1 MSSESV
7 NLNSSSNIRQLLS
20 NNNIE
25 MSDEELLS
33 VFSDSMNSET
43 SGVGELA
50 SEWIIVE
57 AEENKT
63 LGFLWKTG
71 TYTYNTS
78 SEVEITL
85 EDTENVQ
92 ILENSETGEVIVIG
106 ADGAK
111 IKSGSKDAT
120 LKIYDSNIEKIE
132 TGKGNDNI
140 RIYNSNLTNIN
151 TGKGTDS
158 ITIEDSVVDNLN
170 TGSGNDFVSV
180 SDSEISGINTS
191 SNFLWGILDNGE
203 DTIFLENTEANEIK
217 TGRGSDNIIATDSAI
232 DTLKTGGGSNLL
244 NINETQ
250 IDNLK
255 TNKKDMT
262 IYNSSYLDI
271 DKETISKIKSDA
283 QITLEDGS
291 VISVNDYTNY
301 ILSQEIGFQTEEE
314 YQEYVISVMTSNLES
329 MKSTFEHQEDADG
342 AVSDGYNL
350 VKELSGL
357 GITSDDAE
365 AMIAE
370 QEAIIE
376 GLTAALNGKTT
387 MSFEEAYEYYTGT
400 VYSQEKIDKYMEVS
414 QMYSAVMVGCQYDED
429 YIDKFEEATGKSIED
444 ISKEY
449 ALCQSD
455 TFGKSTGLQNLVEKY
470 ADDQNTFADKLS
482 SIISIA
488 GITCIIA
495 GAVISFAFPPAAG
508 VGMSLMT
515 AGRYISLSGMF
526 VNNAMDLVDDSTD
539 ADGLTK
545 EEIADIALE
554 TGVEAVS
561 YASGRTIG
569 KFTNGLNT
577 LVSGKAA
584 SAGMG
589 NIGSHIAGQTVETTA
604 DTVMSLGAD
613 FVIAQGQSLIT
624 TGEFMTADDYWSMDR
639 FLGEGKNQLIGILTG
654 LASGKINSYQQGIYA
669 SAAAKLSNE
678 DPASIKQY
686 MENSGLSNAQIDKF
700 FEGIDIETV
709 AKNSTLT
716 AADNPTLS
724 KMLAENKLT
733 AETADIFAKYG
744 LSDSQIKKAQ
754 NMIADGLT
762 PNEAAIC
769 ANYNLSSKMYNNA
782 RKISDN
788 NADISF
794 AVAANISKN
803 SDVYNM
809 LCSERITLE
818 DASIYAARNFNTSQ
832 IKAAMEFK
840 NKYPETNT
848 SQAAIISSNKT
859 ISKMFETG
867 KILNI
872 EDAVIYSEMGLTK
885 FQVQNAQK
893 LQQDEQLSTSA
904 ASILVRNE
912 VVFNMYKKGEI
923 TSLDDALQYAQD
935 YKYKGE
941 VIKAM
946 AEKEKTQSSSNSSA
960 LLGNIVQSSTTRNN
974 AVSSSK
980 SPRIEGSS
988 KTTSELL
995 QDAIKGTEFES
1006 YIIIDDISRC
1016 IDYAYNRLTEKGV
1029 QLTREDI
1036 IQISE
1041 KIGYSDTSIIDLT
1054 GRTNEFGKAYML
1066 SKLMDNSSVSED
1078 VMASITKE
1086 ITETAIF
1093 NISYRDHFTEIL
1105 KASNLANDAEVY
1117 EKIAKS
1123 ITEGK
1128 ISTIGAD
1135 IILENIES
1143 FTSSDIK
1150 FIVENFADNDF
1161 YTEQE
1166 YIQTFLYFKNLQT
1179 NNGTRILNMDEIA
1192 NKIQQFGMG
1201 DTAANIDTD
1210 AILYKNIKAM
1220 MDIDPSSVNASYMT
1234 MLIDLI
1240 QRGDVNA
1247 SALRSLDSVDNLK
1260 SLLYSLAGEEDPNP
1274 INSDDKW
1281 SFSPNLINDIDKM
1294 CNVIASNQN
1303 KVDLQSELLDAF
1315 IPKVQQDSEGIN
1327 KVNIGDVFKIEGE
1340 DGIRIKSSDTE
1351 SVLLNISEET
1361 YYKLFPPVERY
1372 ATSQQVLGNCY
1383 CIENMMLLYSLPD
1396 QRVKLL
1402 EMFSEDDAGN
1412 IKIKL
1417 PGSDFEIVFENGEFP
1432 ENQQADLYSSG
1443 AKGYKML
1450 EYAYAKVLVE
1460 DEIKKAVQNLSGEEL
1475 SDFCEFIEQNPN
1487 NVFVYQNEN
1496 GQISYMK
1503 YTEAFEQNPK
1513 LIEEVLKTRNGS
1525 DSLFGT
1531 LYPTFASTLSGN
1543 GGTQVGVLGCLGYE
1557 SSLYLPSMELPSD
1570 REIDLQIEE
1579 IKNNPNLDQDT
1590 KDVTIQCLEGIKN
1603 MTPEEKQE
1611 YQQQIE
1617 TIYKTYE
1624 NYGVERNKIKTIDE
1638 TLNENL
1644 KNPNFYK
1651 ENIVQLGIGGHAY
1664 GLTCETDSNGN
1675 IEYYLYNPHHQGVP
1689 IKITDIDA
1697 FFEKE
1702 DLIQF
1707 MAIAE
1712 RK

>member
-1 MSSESV
+1 MNKCGKMSSESV
-7 NLNSSSNIRQLLS
+7 NLNGYQEIRKLLS
-20 NNNIE
+20 DKNIE
-25 MSDEELLS
+25 MSDEEILS
-33 VFSDSMNSET
+33 VFSGSITSEISGEEFSDLNSEW
-43 SGVGELA
+43 S
-50 SEWIIVE
+50 IVE
-57 AEENKT
+57 AEENKA
-63 LGFLWKTG
+63 LGFLWGTG
-71 TYTYNTS
+71 TYTYKTS
-78 SEVEITL
+78 NGVEITL
-85 EDTENVQ
+85 ENTENAQ
-92 ILENSETGEVIVIG
+92 ILENSETGEIIVIG

-111 IKSGSKDAT
+111 IKGGSKDAALT
-120 LKIYDSNIEKIE
+120 IYNSDIEEIE

-140 RIYNSNLTNIN
+140 KIYNSTVTNIN

-158 ITIEDSVVDNLN
+158 ITIEDSVVDDLN

-191 SNFLWGILDNGE
+191 SNFLWGILDDGE
-203 DTIFLENTEANEIK
+203 DTVFLDNTEADKIK
-217 TGRGSDNIIATDSAI
+217 TGRGSDNIIASGSSVN
-232 DTLKTGGGSNLL
+232 TLKTGGGSNSL

-255 TNKKDMT
+255 TNKKDTT
-262 IYNSSYLDI
+262 IYDSSYLNI
-271 DKETISKIKSDA
+271 DKEIVSAIESDA
-283 QITLEDGS
+283 EITLEDGS

-301 ILSQEIGFQTEEE
+301 ILSQETGFQTEEE

-329 MKSTFEHQEDADG
+329 MKSTFEHQEEADG
-342 AVSDGYNL
+342 AVAGGYNL
-350 VKELSGL
+350 MKELSGL
-357 GITSDDAE
+357 GITSDDAKD
-365 AMIAE
+365 MIAE

-376 GLTAALNGKTT
+376 GLTAALNGETT
-387 MSFEEAYEYYTGT
+387 MSFEEAYGYYTGT
-400 VYSQEKIDKYMEVS
+400 AYSQEKIDKYMEVS

-429 YIDKFEEATGKSIED
+429 YMDKFEEATGKSIED

-482 SIISIA
+482 SIISTV

-495 GAVISFAFPPAAG
+495 GAVISFVFPPAAG
-508 VGMSLMT
+508 IGMSLMT

-526 VNNAMDLVDDSTD
+526 VDNAMDLVDDSTD

-545 EEIADIALE
+545 EELADIALE

-561 YASGRTIG
+561 YAAGRRIG
-569 KFTNGLNT
+569 KLTNGLNT
-577 LVSGKAA
+577 VVAGKAA

-589 NIGSHIAGQTVETTA
+589 NVGSYIAGQTAETAA

-624 TGEFMTADDYWSMDR
+624 TGEFMAADDYWSMDR

-654 LASGKINSYQQGIYA
+654 LASSKINSYQQGIYA
-669 SAAAKLSNE
+669 SAAAKLSSE

-709 AKNSTLT
+709 ANNSTLT

-744 LSDSQIKKAQ
+744 LSDSQIEKAQ
-754 NMIADGLT
+754 NMVADGLT

-782 RKISDN
+782 REISDN

-809 LCSERITLE
+809 LNSQKITLE
-818 DASIYAARNFNTSQ
+818 EASIYAARNFNTSQ

-867 KILNI
+867 KISKI

-885 FQVQNAQK
+885 SQVQNAQK
-893 LQQDEQLSTSA
+893 LQQDEHLSTSA
-904 ASILVRNE
+904 ASILARNE

-923 TSLDDALQYAQD
+923 TSLDHALQYAQD
-935 YKYKGE
+935 CKYKGE

-946 AEKEKTQSSSNSSA
+946 AEKEQAQSSSNNPA

-980 SPRIEGSS
+980 SPRIEDSS

-995 QDAIKGTEFES
+995 QDAIKGTEFED
-1006 YIIIDDISRC
+1006 YIRIDDISRC
-1016 IDYAYNRLTEKGV
+1016 IDYAYNRLTQKGV

-1041 KIGYSDTSIIDLT
+1041 KIGYSDNSIIDLT
-1054 GRTNEFGKAYML
+1054 GMTNEFGKAYML

-1093 NISYRDHFTEIL
+1093 NMSYRDYFTKVLE
-1105 KASNLANDAEVY
+1105 SSDLANDIEVY

-1128 ISTIGAD
+1128 ISTVEAD
-1135 IILENIES
+1135 AILENIES

-1150 FIVENFADNDF
+1150 FIAENFADNEF

-1179 NNGTRILNMDEIA
+1179 NDGIGILNMDEIA

-1201 DTAANIDTD
+1201 DAAANLDTD

-1220 MDIDPSSVNASYMT
+1220 MDINPSSVNASYMT

-1240 QRGDVNA
+1240 QRGEVNA
-1247 SALRSLDSVDNLK
+1247 SALRSLDSVDDLK
-1260 SLLYSLAGEEDPNP
+1260 SIMYLDEEDPNP

-1281 SFSPNLINDIDKM
+1281 SFSPNLKNDIDKM
-1294 CNVIASNQN
+1294 YDVIASNHN
-1303 KVDLQSELLDAF
+1303 KADLQSELLDAF
-1315 IPKVQQDSEGIN
+1315 IPKVKQNSDGIS

-1402 EMFSEDDAGN
+1402 EMFSEDNAGN
-1412 IKIKL
+1412 IKLKL
-1417 PGSDFEIVFENGEFP
+1417 PDSDFEVIFENGEFP
-1432 ENQQADLYSSG
+1432 KNQQADLYSSG
-1443 AKGYKML
+1443 AEGYKML

-1460 DEIKKAVQNLSGEEL
+1460 NEIEKAVQNLSGEEL
-1475 SDFCEFIEQNPN
+1475 ADFCEFIEQNPN
-1487 NVFVYQNEN
+1487 NVFVYQDEN

-1503 YTEAFEQNPK
+1503 YNEAFEQNPE

-1525 DSLFGT
+1525 DSPFGT

-1543 GGTQVGVLGCLGYE
+1543 GGTQVGVLDSLGYE
-1557 SSLYLPSMELPSD
+1557 SSLYLQPMELPSD
-1570 REIDLQIEE
+1570 SDIDLLIEE
-1579 IKNNPNLDQDT
+1579 IKNNPYLDQDT
-1590 KDVTIQCLEGIKN
+1590 KDINIQYLETIKN
-1603 MTPEEKQE
+1603 MTPEE
-1611 YQQQIE
+1611 QIE
-1617 TIYKTYE
+1617 KVYKTYE
-1624 NYGVERNKIKTIDE
+1624 NLGVERNKIKTIDE
-1638 TLNENL
+1638 TLKENL
-1644 KNPNFYK
+1644 KNPDFYE
-1651 ENIVQLGIGGHAY
+1651 ENIVQFGIGAHAY

-1675 IEYYLYNPHHQGVP
+1675 VEYYLYNPHHQGVP